1 VRAKR
6 IIAVFGSSRN
16 APEPVLAC
24 AEELGCTIVAAEQI
38 LLTGGTRP
46 ATDSVKGRAI
56 QGACG
61 SPWVG
66 VRQRGRPGAQP
77 SEECEPG
84 FVVSTGLGDKRNY
97 LEATM
102 CDAAIALPGREGT
115 LSEVTCSLSLG
126 RPVAFVGEW
135 REECDLDAADRAAVL
150 ARIVERTERLF
161 AEAEGSDVIDR
172 SIVPPVIRGGLDCLP
187 AYDYFD
193 LCAAQDAVRWIQT
206 VKPDAAAFAGHFPPI
221 PGFGDAAREYER
233 WLEEDA
239 DAMTALHT

>member
-1 VRAKR
+1 VRAKS
-6 IIAVFGSSRN
+6 IVAVFGGSTSP
-16 APEPVLAC
+16 PEPVLAC
-24 AEELGCTIVAAEQI
+24 AEELGQTIVAARHV

-66 VRQRGRPGAQP
+66 VRQQGPPGAQP

-84 FVVSTGLGDKRNY
+84 LVVSTGLGDKRNY

-102 CDAAIALPGREGT
+102 CDAAIALPGRDGT

-135 REECDLDAADRAAVL
+135 REECDLDATDLAAVL

-161 AEAEGSDVIDR
+161 AEAEGSDVVDR
-172 SIVPPVIRGGLDCLP
+172 SIAPPVIRGGLDCLP
-187 AYDYFD
+187 AYNYFE
-193 LCAAQDAVRWIQT
+193 LCAAQGAVRWIES
-206 VKPDAAAFAGHFPPI
+206 VKADAGAFAGHFPPI
-221 PGFGDAAREYER
+221 PGFEGAATEYER
-233 WLEEDA
+233 WLAEDA
-239 DAMTALHT
+239 A